1 MHRAFV
7 GLAAFGVTACSIP
20 YEMPHARDPET
31 GHFECPMTRP
41 IVYTVAAPLV
51 ALLAVVEFRQ
61 GNYDDAHPMV
71 DMNGIPTSSATLDR
85 FAGAGLAVAAAVLAL
100 TAIDSW
106 RLRTRCTHLE
116 EIEAENNAARA
127 AAGKPAQDQ
136 VLDPELEGLMKT
148 AKHRAEAGDCAMVR
162 TIAARVEKLDS
173 DYYKDVFISAVA
185 PCRVDD

>member
-1 MHRAFV
+1 MQHAFV
-7 GLAAFGVTACSIP
+7 IAVAFGVTACSIP

-31 GHFECPMTRP
+31 RKFECPMTRP

-51 ALLAVVEFRQ
+51 AGLAVFEFRQ
-61 GNYDDAHPMV
+61 GNYDEAHPMV
-71 DMNGIPTSSATLDR
+71 DMNGVPTNSATLDR
-85 FAGAGLAVAAAVLAL
+85 FAGAVLAL
-100 TAIDSW
+100 SAALLTLIAIDSW

-136 VLDPELEGLMKT
+136 VLEPELEGLMKT
-148 AKHRAEAGDCAMVR
+148 AKHRAEVGDCATVR

-173 DYYKDVFISAVA
+173 DYYKDVFIPAVV
-185 PCRVDD
+185 PCRTDD